1 MTEKLPPPAEIW
13 VINLEL
19 VKIKLLLSDPDKI
32 EIATN
37 RKKNMDLFAKLG
49 ITATGCLTYLR
60 QLTYKNYL
68 SGPEDDRN
76 TGEKNSVWEFGIVIN
91 EISVYIK
98 IVHKVS
104 DNILVLSFHEAE
116 RPLVFRY

>member
-1 MTEKLPPPAEIW
+1 MIENLPPPAEKW

-19 VKIKLLLSDPDKI
+19 VRIKLLLSDPDKI
-32 EIATN
+32 EIAAN

-60 QLTYKNYL
+60 QLTYENYL
-68 SGPEDDRN
+68 SGPEDDRD
-76 TGEKNSVWEFGIVIN
+76 TGEKDCVWEFGIVIN
-91 EISVYIK
+91 EIDIYIK
-98 IVHKVS
+98 IVHKVN
-104 DNILVLSFHEAE
+104 DNMLVLSFHEAE